1 MNNNKTRYITQ
12 IAAMSAVA
20 GVLMMFE
27 FPLWFAPGFYK
38 MDLSDLPAL
47 IGGFAMGPLAGMLI
61 ELFKVIISVVLGGT
75 STFFVGEASNF
86 IVGCSFVVPASI
98 VYKSIKSKKGAYTGM
113 LAGTVILASVG
124 SAMNAFVLIPAYVK
138 ILGLPMEQIIAMGT
152 AVNPAITSL
161 STLVFFAVVPF
172 NLLKGVLVS
181 LITALIYKKIRVLIK

>member
-1 MNNNKTRYITQ
+1 MNKKNTRYITQ

-27 FPLWFAPGFYK
+27 VPLWFAPGFYK

-61 ELFKVIISVVLGGT
+61 ELFKVIISIVLGGT

-86 IVGCSFVVPASI
+86 IIGCSFVVPASI
-98 VYKSIKSKKGAYTGM
+98 VYKLMRSRKGAYTGM
-113 LAGTVILASVG
+113 LIGTVVLASVG
-124 SAMNAFVLIPAYVK
+124 SAMNAFVLIPAYVN
-138 ILGLPMEQIIAMGT
+138 ILGLPMEQIVAMGT

-161 STLVFFAVVPF
+161 STLVLFAVVPF

-181 LITALIYKKIRVLIK
+181 LITALIYKKIRILIK

>member
-1 MNNNKTRYITQ
+1 MNKINTRYITQ

-27 FPLWFAPGFYK
+27 VPLWFAPGFYK

-61 ELFKVIISVVLGGT
+61 ELFKVIISIVLGGT
-75 STFFVGEASNF
+75 STFFVGETSNF
-86 IVGCSFVVPASI
+86 IIGCSFVVPASI
-98 VYKSIKSKKGAYTGM
+98 VYKHMRSRKGAYTGM
-113 LAGTVILASVG
+113 LIGTVVLASVG

-138 ILGLPMEQIIAMGT
+138 ILGLPMEQIVAMGT

-161 STLVFFAVVPF
+161 STLVLFAVVPF

-181 LITALIYKKIRVLIK
+181 LITALIYKKIRILIK

>member
-1 MNNNKTRYITQ
+1 MNKINTRYITQ

-27 FPLWFAPGFYK
+27 VPLWFAPGFYK

-61 ELFKVIISVVLGGT
+61 ELFKVIISIVLGGT
-75 STFFVGEASNF
+75 STFFVGETSNF
-86 IVGCSFVVPASI
+86 IIGCSFVVPASI
-98 VYKSIKSKKGAYTGM
+98 VYKHIRSRKGAYTGM
-113 LAGTVILASVG
+113 LIGTVVLASVG

-138 ILGLPMEQIIAMGT
+138 ILGLPMEQIVAMGT

-161 STLVFFAVVPF
+161 STLVLFAVVPF

-181 LITALIYKKIRVLIK
+181 LITALIYKKIRILIK

>member
-1 MNNNKTRYITQ
+1 MNKKNTRYITQ

-27 FPLWFAPGFYK
+27 VPLWFAPGFYK

-61 ELFKVIISVVLGGT
+61 ELFKVIISIVLGGT
-75 STFFVGEASNF
+75 STFFVGETSNF
-86 IVGCSFVVPASI
+86 IIGCSFVVPASI
-98 VYKSIKSKKGAYTGM
+98 VYKLMRSRKGAYTGM
-113 LAGTVILASVG
+113 LIGTVVLASVG
-124 SAMNAFVLIPAYVK
+124 SAMNAFVLIPAYVN
-138 ILGLPMEQIIAMGT
+138 ILGLPMEQIVAMGT

-161 STLVFFAVVPF
+161 STLVLFAVVPF

-181 LITALIYKKIRVLIK
+181 LITALIYKKIRILIK

>member
-1 MNNNKTRYITQ
+1 MNKINTRYITQ

-27 FPLWFAPGFYK
+27 VPLWFAPGFYK

-61 ELFKVIISVVLGGT
+61 ELFKVIISIVLGGT
-75 STFFVGEASNF
+75 STFFVGETSNF
-86 IVGCSFVVPASI
+86 IIGCSFVVPASI
-98 VYKSIKSKKGAYTGM
+98 VYKHMRSRKGAYTGM
-113 LAGTVILASVG
+113 LIGTVVLASVG

-138 ILGLPMEQIIAMGT
+138 ILGLPMEQIVAMGT

-161 STLVFFAVVPF
+161 STLVLFAVVPF

-181 LITALIYKKIRVLIK
+181 LITALIYKKIPILIK

>member
-1 MNNNKTRYITQ
+1 MNKKNTRYITQ

-27 FPLWFAPGFYK
+27 VPLWFAPGFYK

-61 ELFKVIISVVLGGT
+61 ELFKVIISIVLGGT
-75 STFFVGEASNF
+75 STFFVGETSNF
-86 IVGCSFVVPASI
+86 IIGCSFVVPASI
-98 VYKSIKSKKGAYTGM
+98 VYKLMRSRKGAYTGM
-113 LAGTVILASVG
+113 LIGTVVLASVG
-124 SAMNAFVLIPAYVK
+124 SAMNAFVLIPAYVQ
-138 ILGLPMEQIIAMGT
+138 ILGLPMEQIVAMGT

-161 STLVFFAVVPF
+161 STLVLFAVVPF

-181 LITALIYKKIRVLIK
+181 LITALIYKKIRILIK

>member
-113 LAGTVILASVG
+113 LTGTVILASVG

-161 STLVFFAVVPF
+161 STLVLFAVVPF

>member
-20 GVLMMFE
+20 GILMMFE
-27 FPLWFAPGFYK
+27 VPLWFAPGFYK

-47 IGGFAMGPLAGMLI
+47 IGGLAMGPLAGMLI
-61 ELFKVIISVVLGGT
+61 ELFKVIISVILGGT

-86 IVGCSFVVPASI
+86 IIGCSFVVPASF
-98 VYKSIKSKKGAYTGM
+98 VYKYVRSRRGAYLGM
-113 LAGTVILASVG
+113 GIGTLILSSVG
-124 SAMNAFVLIPAYVK
+124 SAMNAFVLIPTYVR
-138 ILGLPMEQIIAMGT
+138 ILGLPMDQIIAMGT

-161 STLVFFAVVPF
+161 STLVLFAVVPF

-181 LITALIYKKIRVLIK
+181 VITALIYKKIRILIK

>member
-1 MNNNKTRYITQ
+1 MNKINTRYITQ

-27 FPLWFAPGFYK
+27 VPLWFAPGFYK

-61 ELFKVIISVVLGGT
+61 ELFKVIISIVLGGT
-75 STFFVGEASNF
+75 STFFVGETSNF
-86 IVGCSFVVPASI
+86 IIGCSFVVPASI
-98 VYKSIKSKKGAYTGM
+98 VYKHMRSRKGAYSGM
-113 LAGTVILASVG
+113 LIGTVILASVG

-138 ILGLPMEQIIAMGT
+138 ILGLPMEQIVAMGT

-161 STLVFFAVVPF
+161 STLVLFAVVPF

-181 LITALIYKKIRVLIK
+181 LITALIYKKIRILIK

>member
-1 MNNNKTRYITQ
+1 MNKINTRYITQ

-27 FPLWFAPGFYK
+27 VPLWFAPGFYK

-61 ELFKVIISVVLGGT
+61 ELFKVIISIVLGGT
-75 STFFVGEASNF
+75 STFFVGETSNF
-86 IVGCSFVVPASI
+86 IIGCSFVVPASI
-98 VYKSIKSKKGAYTGM
+98 VYKHMRSRKGAYTGM
-113 LAGTVILASVG
+113 LIGTVVLASVG
-124 SAMNAFVLIPAYVK
+124 SAMNAFVIIPAYVK
-138 ILGLPMEQIIAMGT
+138 ILGLPMEQIVAMGT

-161 STLVFFAVVPF
+161 STLVLFAVVPF

-181 LITALIYKKIRVLIK
+181 LITALIYKKIRILIK

>member
-1 MNNNKTRYITQ
+1 MNKINTRYITQ

-27 FPLWFAPGFYK
+27 VPLWFAPGFYK

-61 ELFKVIISVVLGGT
+61 ELFKVIISIVLGGT
-75 STFFVGEASNF
+75 STFFVGETSNF
-86 IVGCSFVVPASI
+86 IIGCSFVVPASI
-98 VYKSIKSKKGAYTGM
+98 VYKHMRSKKGAYTGM
-113 LAGTVILASVG
+113 VIGTVVLASVG

-138 ILGLPMEQIIAMGT
+138 ILGLPMEQIVAMGT

-161 STLVFFAVVPF
+161 STLVLFAVVPF

-181 LITALIYKKIRVLIK
+181 LITALIYKKIRILIK

>member
-1 MNNNKTRYITQ
+1 MNKINTRYITQ

-27 FPLWFAPGFYK
+27 VPLWFAPGFYK

-61 ELFKVIISVVLGGT
+61 ELFKVIISIVLGGT
-75 STFFVGEASNF
+75 STFFVGETSNF
-86 IVGCSFVVPASI
+86 IIGCSFVVPASI
-98 VYKSIKSKKGAYTGM
+98 VYKHMRSRKGAYTGM
-113 LAGTVILASVG
+113 LIGTVVLASVG

-138 ILGLPMEQIIAMGT
+138 ILGFPMEQIVAMGT

-161 STLVFFAVVPF
+161 STLVLFAVVPF

-181 LITALIYKKIRVLIK
+181 LITALIYKKIRILIK

>member
-1 MNNNKTRYITQ
+1 MNKINTRYITQ

-27 FPLWFAPGFYK
+27 VPLWFAPGFYK

-61 ELFKVIISVVLGGT
+61 ELFKVIISIVLGGT

-86 IVGCSFVVPASI
+86 IIGCSFVVPASI
-98 VYKSIKSKKGAYTGM
+98 VYKHMRSRKGAYTGM
-113 LAGTVILASVG
+113 LIGTVILASVG

-138 ILGLPMEQIIAMGT
+138 ILGLPMEQIVAMGT

-161 STLVFFAVVPF
+161 STLVLFAVVPF

-181 LITALIYKKIRVLIK
+181 LITALIYKKIRILIK